1 MSGENI
7 FLNMGIFFLLMN
19 KMIVFID
26 LHKEMGIIM
35 RYYYD
40 STSND
45 AALLLSQKLR
55 YIIKASKTSEQE
67 TIILCVG
74 SDRST
79 GDSLGPIV
87 GYKLKKNASC
97 NFYVYG
103 DLNHPVHAANL
114 LKYMEC
120 IRQSF
125 TNPYIIAIDAS
136 LGRKDHVG
144 LITLGAG
151 PLRPG
156 LGVKKKLP
164 EVGEIHITGIVNE
177 SSDENHSTLQTT
189 RLCIIM
195 QIADVISNAFC
206 LLQSDNV

>member
-1 MSGENI
+1 M
-7 FLNMGIFFLLMN
+7 
-19 KMIVFID
+19 
-26 LHKEMGIIM
+26 H
-35 RYYYD
+35 YYYD

-45 AALLLSQKLR
+45 AALLLSEKLK
-55 YIIKASKTSEQE
+55 YIIKTSKDSRQE

-87 GYKLKKNASC
+87 GYKLKKHMQC

-103 DLNHPVHAANL
+103 DLTHPVHAANL
-114 LKYMEC
+114 SKYIEC
-120 IRQSF
+120 INQTF
-125 TNPYIIAIDAS
+125 INPYIIAVDAS

-164 EVGEIHITGIVNE
+164 EVGNVHITGIVNP
-177 SSDENHSTLQTT
+177 SPGLTANIVLPTPTLD
-189 RLCIIM
+189 LCTSM
-195 QIADVISNAFC
+195 DKPYPCTHRTLSPS
-206 LLQSDNV
+206 LLPELPLHGLHIQDPFLKG